1 MTTDKIMVYSNGSGI
16 GKAMDEAGR
25 FAKYNDLGEE
35 ESLYLTLL
43 AEEMLGMVKGITG
56 EFEGNF
62 WLEKE
67 DDEYRLKL
75 RADTYMDK
83 EKKKKLIALSPSGK
97 NESTVGIMEM
107 IKSVLLGGLE
117 KSGEVENLQN
127 EYDDGTVMY
136 GTLGMRGA
144 DDLAATGFEWSL
156 LQYRSMVEKE
166 KENQKSLEA
175 WDELEKSI
183 IANIADDVKVGV
195 RGDIVELTI
204 IKHFDKEGK

>member
-1 MTTDKIMVYSNGSGI
+1 MTTDKIMVYSNGTGTE
-16 GKAMDEAGR
+16 KAMDEAGR
-25 FAKYNDLGEE
+25 FAKYNDLGDE

-56 EFEGNF
+56 NFEGYF

-75 RADTYMDK
+75 RADAYIDK
-83 EKKKKLIALSPSGK
+83 EKKKKLIALSGSGK
-97 NESTVGIMEM
+97 NETTVGIMDM

-117 KSGEVENLQN
+117 KYEDVGTLQN

-136 GTLGMRGA
+136 GSLGMRGM
-144 DDLAATGFEWSL
+144 DDLDATGFEWSL

-166 KENQKSLEA
+166 KEKEKSLEA

-183 IANIADDVKVGV
+183 VANIADDVKVGV
-195 RGDIVELTI
+195 RGDVVEVTI
-204 IKHFDKEGK
+204 IKHFNKEGR

>member
-1 MTTDKIMVYSNGSGI
+1 MTTDKIMVYSNGAGTE
-16 GKAMDEAGR
+16 KAMNEAGR
-25 FAKYNDLGEE
+25 FAKYNDLGDE

-56 EFEGNF
+56 NFEGDF

-67 DDEYRLKL
+67 GDEYRLKL

-97 NESTVGIMEM
+97 NESTVGIMDM

-117 KSGEVENLQN
+117 KYEDIENLQN

-136 GTLGMRGA
+136 GSLGMRGV
-144 DDLAATGFEWSL
+144 DDLDATGFEWSL

-166 KENQKSLEA
+166 KEKERSLGA

-183 IANIADDVKVGV
+183 VANIADDVKVGV
-195 RGDIVELTI
+195 RGDTVELTI
-204 IKHFDKEGK
+204 IKHFNKAD

>member
-1 MTTDKIMVYSNGSGI
+1 MTTDRIMVYSNGTGI
-16 GKAMDEAGR
+16 EKAMNEAGR
-25 FAKYNDLGEE
+25 FAKYNDLGDE

-43 AEEMLGMVKGITG
+43 TEEMLGMVKGIAG
-56 EFEGNF
+56 EFEGYF

-75 RADTYMDK
+75 RADTYMDR
-83 EKKKKLIALSPSGK
+83 EKKKKLIALSASGK

-117 KSGEVENLQN
+117 KEEEIETLQN

-136 GTLGMRGA
+136 GSLGMRGA
-144 DDLAATGFEWSL
+144 DDLDATGFEWSL

-166 KENQKSLEA
+166 KEKQKSLGA

-183 IANIADDVKVGV
+183 VANIADDVKVGV

-204 IKHFDKEGK
+204 IKHFEKQV

>member
-1 MTTDKIMVYSNGSGI
+1 
-16 GKAMDEAGR
+16 
-25 FAKYNDLGEE
+25 
-35 ESLYLTLL
+35 
-43 AEEMLGMVKGITG
+43 MLGMVKGITG
-56 EFEGNF
+56 NFEGDF

-67 DDEYRLKL
+67 GDEYRLKL

-97 NESTVGIMEM
+97 NESTVGIMDM

-117 KSGEVENLQN
+117 KYEDIENLQN

-136 GTLGMRGA
+136 GSLGMRGV

-166 KENQKSLEA
+166 KEKEKSLGA

-183 IANIADDVKVGV
+183 VANIADDVKVGV
-195 RGDIVELTI
+195 RGDTVELTI
-204 IKHFDKEGK
+204 IKHFNKS

>member
-1 MTTDKIMVYSNGSGI
+1 MTTDRIMVYSNGTGTE
-16 GKAMDEAGR
+16 KAMEEAGR
-25 FAKYNDLGEE
+25 FAKYNDLGDE

-56 EFEGNF
+56 NFEGDF

-67 DDEYRLKL
+67 GDEYRLKL

-107 IKSVLLGGLE
+107 IKNVLIGGLE
-117 KSGEVENLQN
+117 KYEDVENLQN

-136 GTLGMRGA
+136 GSLGMRGV

-166 KENQKSLEA
+166 KEKERSLGA

-183 IANIADDVKVGV
+183 VANIADDVKVGV
-195 RGDIVELTI
+195 RGDTVELTI
-204 IKHFDKEGK
+204 IKHFSKA

>member
-1 MTTDKIMVYSNGSGI
+1 MTTDRIRVYSNGHGTE
-16 GKAMDEAGR
+16 KAMEEAGK
-25 FAKYNDLGEE
+25 FATYNDLGND
-35 ESLYLTLL
+35 ESLCLTLL
-43 AEEMLGMVKGITG
+43 TEEMLGMVKGIAG
-56 EFEGNF
+56 NFEGEF

-67 DDEYRLKL
+67 DDRYLLKL
-75 RADTYMDK
+75 TADTYMDK
-83 EKKKKLIALSPSGK
+83 EKKKKLLSLSDSGK
-97 NESTVGIMEM
+97 NESTVGIMDM
-107 IKSVLLGGLE
+107 IKSVLLGGLGKYE
-117 KSGEVENLQN
+117 EVESLYN

-136 GTLGMRGA
+136 GSLGMRGS

-166 KENQKSLEA
+166 KEKEKSLEA

-204 IKHFDKEGK
+204 IKRFKKEG